1 MGVIISTILIHF
13 YGWTGFD
20 PIASLFI
27 AVLIA
32 ASVVPLVIDTG
43 KILALDVS
51 ERDATIES
59 ALKEVRNNTLYSR
72 THSRLSTCSQLGT
85 VEGLASFTYPRF
97 WPKDASSIIGSI
109 HLQLA
114 PSASSYDPHGP
125 HSTTKRV
132 YANMDRVVE
141 RVDYIL
147 RSRIQGLDELTIQ
160 VEEGT
165 KDAVML

>member
-1 MGVIISTILIHF
+1 MIISTILIHF

-27 AVLIA
+27 AILIA

-51 ERDATIES
+51 EKDATIES
-59 ALKEVRNNTLYSR
+59 ALKEVGDNSLNSHTDSQPIICY
-72 THSRLSTCSQLGT
+72 QLGT

-97 WPKDASSIIGSI
+97 WPKDASSMIGSI

-114 PSASSYDPHGP
+114 PSASSYDLHGP
-125 HSTTKRV
+125 HSTTKQA

-141 RVDYIL
+141 RVDYLL
-147 RSRIQGLDELTIQ
+147 RSRIQGLEELTIQ
-160 VEEGT
+160 VEEG

>member
-1 MGVIISTILIHF
+1 VGVIISTILIHF

-27 AVLIA
+27 AILIA

-43 KILALDVS
+43 RILALDVS
-51 ERDATIES
+51 ENDATIES
-59 ALKEVRNNTLYSR
+59 ALKEVGFNSQDSYIRSSLNTYL
-72 THSRLSTCSQLGT
+72 QLGT

-97 WPKDASSIIGSI
+97 WPKDSSSMIGSI

-125 HSTTKRV
+125 HSTTKRA

-147 RSRIQGLDELTIQ
+147 RSRIRGLEELTIQ
-160 VEEGT
+160 VEEG
-165 KDAVML
+165 KSDAVAL

>member
-1 MGVIISTILIHF
+1 MIISTILIHF

-27 AVLIA
+27 AILIA

-43 KILALDVS
+43 RILALDVS
-51 ERDATIES
+51 ERDASIEA
-59 ALKEVRNNTLYSR
+59 ALKEVRNNSLYPC
-72 THSRLSTCSQLGT
+72 THSRLRTCLQLGT
-85 VEGLASFTYPRF
+85 VEGLASFTHPRF
-97 WPKDASSIIGSI
+97 WPKDASSMIGSI

-125 HSTTKRV
+125 HSTTKRA

-147 RSRIQGLDELTIQ
+147 RSRVQGLDELTIQ
-160 VEEGT
+160 VEEG
-165 KDAVML
+165 KEDAVML